1 MRTWF
6 RTTHYFCVFLIAV
19 LVGVWIV
26 SAQDT
31 GDSLM
36 RGFLNPPDSAKPR
49 VWWHWMSGN
58 ITKEGIKADLE
69 WMKRVGI
76 GGFQNFDAGLNTPQI
91 VEKRLVFMTPEWK
104 DAFKYAATLADQ
116 LGLEMAIAGSPGW
129 SESGGPWVTPA
140 QAMKKYVWSET
151 RIEGGR
157 PFTGVLPKPPST
169 TGQYQNQAGGW
180 GGGGGGAT
188 PQAPPE
194 FYADSAVV
202 AYRQPD
208 GERRLASMQAKVT
221 SSGGTFNPAELTD
234 GDLAKST
241 LLPAAPVDQKAWIQ
255 IEYPEPQN
263 VRGLTFV
270 TGGGGGR
277 GGGRGGG
284 GASNQALEASD
295 DGQQFRVVA
304 TIPGGARTLAI
315 PPVTARFFRVT
326 IRTPQPPAARAGA
339 GAPGGFGGP
348 GAPPGAAPAQAAAP
362 AAAQAQPAPAAG
374 TQIAELV
381 LYGATPVNRF
391 QEKAAFSAAIG
402 IYDMATP
409 SVPAADAIG
418 KADVIDLTS
427 KMRADGTLD
436 WTPPA
441 GSWTVLRIGCSLT
454 GARNSPASPEATGLE
469 VDKLSKSHVKAY
481 FDNYLGQYQDTVG
494 TLMGK
499 RGLQYVITDSWE
511 AGVQN
516 WTDDMIAEFAKHR
529 GYDMRPWLPVLT
541 GRIVESAEASDRFL
555 WDFRKTIA
563 DLTAEN
569 HYDQLTALL
578 RARDMGRYT
587 ESHENGR
594 AFIADGMDVKRN
606 AAVPMSAMWTAG
618 PNQATER
625 YDADVRESAS
635 VAHIYGQNLVAAE
648 SLTAGSGAWSFSPE
662 TLKPTADRLLAMG
675 LNRFVIHTSVHQPS
689 NDKIPGLGLGQFGQW
704 FTRHETWAE
713 QAKVWTTYLARSSYV
728 LQQGKFVADII
739 YYYGEDS
746 NITALFGSR
755 SPEIPAGYNFDYV
768 NTDALMNRL
777 SVTNGQIT
785 TATGM
790 SYRVL
795 GLDPNSRHMSL
806 AVLRKIRDLVNA
818 GATVVGPKPI
828 DSPSQADDQAEFKTI
843 ADQLWGPGI
852 GKGKVYGGQTIA
864 EALTTLQMTPDFEYG
879 KPQRDT
885 NLLFVH
891 RRLADGDVYWVNN
904 RNARV
909 EILDAGFRV
918 TGKAPEFWHADTGVT
933 EPASYRIANGRTTV
947 PLRLE
952 PNDAVFVVFR
962 RASTAPAR
970 TLPLQAETKL
980 GMVQG
985 SWDVAFQSNRG
996 APAKISLDALN
1007 SWSDNSDTGVKY
1019 FSGTGT
1025 YTKTIQAPADW
1036 FKAGAKLWLDL
1047 GDVKN
1052 IAEVTVN
1059 GKPLGILWKTPFRV
1073 DVTSVLKPG
1082 ANTLEIKVTNLWV
1095 NRLVGDQQPNV
1106 TNKFTYTAQQ
1116 FYRVDSPLLPSGL
1129 LGPVQFI
1136 RSVNE

>member
-1 MRTWF
+1 MRTWL
-6 RTTHYFCVFLIAV
+6 RTTHCFCAILIAV

-31 GDSLM
+31 GDALM
-36 RGFLNPPDSAKPR
+36 RGFLDPPDSAKPR

-69 WMKRVGI
+69 WMKRAGI
-76 GGFQNFDAGLNTPQI
+76 AGFQNFDAGLNTPQI

-104 DAFKYAATLADQ
+104 DAFKYAATLADE

-129 SESGGPWVTPA
+129 SESGGPWVPPA

-151 RIEGGR
+151 RVEGGR
-157 PFTGVLPKPPST
+157 PFTGALPKPPST
-169 TGQYQNQAGGW
+169 TGQYQNLAGGR
-180 GGGGGGAT
+180 GGGMGGAT
-188 PQAPPE
+188 PQAPPV

-202 AYRQPD
+202 AYRLPD
-208 GERRLASMQAKVT
+208 GERRLAAVQAKVT
-221 SSGGTFNPAELTD
+221 ASGGTFNPVELID
-234 GDLAKST
+234 GDLAKAT

-255 IEYPEPQN
+255 IEYPEPQTI
-263 VRGLTFV
+263 RGLTFV
-270 TGGGGGR
+270 TGGGGR

-295 DGQQFRVVA
+295 DGQQFRIVA
-304 TIPGGARTLAI
+304 AIPGGARTIAI
-315 PPVTARFFRVT
+315 PSATARFFRVT
-326 IRTPQPPAARAGA
+326 IRTQPQPAGRGGA
-339 GAPGGFGGP
+339 GVPGGFGGP
-348 GAPPGAAPAQAAAP
+348 GAPPGAAQAQPAAP
-362 AAAQAQPAPAAG
+362 AAAQAQPAPPAG

-409 SVPAADAIG
+409 PAPAADAIG
-418 KADVIDLTS
+418 KADVIDLSS

-441 GSWTVLRIGCSLT
+441 GTWIVLRMGYSLT
-454 GARNSPASPEATGLE
+454 GASNRPASPEATGLE
-469 VDKLSKSHVKAY
+469 VDKLSRLHVKAY
-481 FDNYLGQYQDTVG
+481 FDNYLGQYKDTVG

-516 WTDDMIAEFAKHR
+516 WTDDMVAEFTRHR
-529 GYDMRPWLPVLT
+529 GYDMRPWLPVLA

-563 DLTAEN
+563 DLTTEN

-578 RARDMGRYT
+578 REREMGRYT

-594 AFIADGMDVKRN
+594 AFIGDGMDVKRT

-713 QAKVWTTYLARSSYV
+713 QAKVWTTYLARSSYM

-746 NITALFGSR
+746 NITALFGNR
-755 SPEIPAGYNFDYV
+755 SPEIPAGYSFDYV
-768 NTDALMNRL
+768 NSDALMNRL

-785 TATGM
+785 TTTGM
-790 SYRVL
+790 SYRIL
-795 GLDPNSRHMSL
+795 GLDSNSRHMSL
-806 AVLRKIRDLVNA
+806 AVLRKLRDLVNA
-818 GATVVGPKPI
+818 GAIVVGSKPI

-852 GKGKVYGGQTIA
+852 GKGKLYSGQTIA
-864 EALTTLQMTPDFEYG
+864 EVLASLQVAPDFEYG
-879 KPQRDT
+879 KPQRDA
-885 NLLFVH
+885 NLMFVH
-891 RRLADGDVYWVNN
+891 RKLADGDFYWVNN
-904 RNARV
+904 RNARA
-909 EILDAGFRV
+909 EILDASFRV
-918 TGKAPEFWHADTGVT
+918 TGKAPEFWHADTGVA
-933 EPASYRIANGRTTV
+933 EPAAYRIANGRTTV

-962 RASTAPAR
+962 RASAATSR
-970 TLPLQAETKL
+970 TLPLQAETRL
-980 GMVQG
+980 GTVQG
-985 SWDVAFQSNRG
+985 SWDVTFQPNRG
-996 APAKISLDALN
+996 APAQISLDALN

-1025 YTKTIQAPADW
+1025 YTKTIQAPTDW
-1036 FKAGAKLWLDL
+1036 FKAGARLWLDL

-1052 IAEVTVN
+1052 IAEVSVN
-1059 GKPLGILWKTPFRV
+1059 GKPLGILWKTPFRA
-1073 DVTSVLKPG
+1073 DVTSALKPG
-1082 ANTLEIKVTNLWV
+1082 ANMLEIKITNLWV
-1095 NRLVGDQQPNV
+1095 NRLVGDQQLNV
-1106 TNKFTYTAQQ
+1106 TKKFTYTAQQ